1 MVLKMKHLVEK
12 TTATGERFIGG
23 IMPPRGQVK
32 IYKHKE
38 IHVHMRVR
46 THTHLAGDILL
57 CAHSG
62 LQNRLLVRVGQ
73 NLMRTATYTE
83 TRLPDRPGC

>member
-1 MVLKMKHLVEK
+1 MEHLVEK
-12 TTATGERFIGG
+12 TTATGERCICG
-23 IMPPRGQVK
+23 IMPTRGQVK

-38 IHVHMRVR
+38 IHVHMCA
-46 THTHLAGDILL
+46 HTHLAGDILL

-73 NLMRTATYTE
+73 SLMRTVTYTD
-83 TRLPDRPGC
+83 TRLPDCPGCSSVGC